1 MNDLNLGW
9 NELSAE
15 AKTTAGSLIVAHNA
29 PKTHPVLLQTGVS
42 KVYLDTLNGVT
53 IFSANGSKIKHASLI
68 LKHSTNTIL
77 RNLEFDELWEW
88 DEATKGDYDKNDW
101 DFLTIEDDSKVW
113 IDHCTFN
120 KSYDGGVDI
129 KKGSSGVTISWSF
142 FKGDDR
148 SPNSWVSQQIS
159 ALENNRS
166 AYAMYNYLRS
176 QGLSADD
183 IIAVSSG
190 QKKQHLVGATEFA
203 SENANLQVTLHH
215 NYYKDMQDRLPRLR
229 GGNAHAYNIVM
240 DSSGNW
246 GAKKL
251 ISDSLAAA
259 LSAKGYHF
267 GVTSNGA
274 ISTEG
279 GAVLIE
285 KSQII
290 DMYYPLRNNQA
301 DPNNPAY
308 TGKIFALDT
317 MYSLDGTSFRGNSN
331 ESNSPLSP
339 VPAPLIPFAW
349 NGFTT
354 LPYSYA
360 NDDPSVL
367 RSRLLANNGAGAGKL
382 NWSKEKWLLTELPT
396 ESAPPGAVTGL
407 SASTSTDNS
416 GQVSLTWNTVDRA
429 DYYNVYRSISHAGP
443 YEAIAD
449 HLTANTLIDL
459 ALIGGTTY
467 YYVVTAS
474 NVGGESAKS
483 VEASV
488 SIPLPNTAPTTVI
501 TSYSN
506 GRYLNVNTPILTW
519 TFNDPDAGDIQT
531 AFQIQASSDNWTT
544 ISTDNGVI
552 ADAAELYTMGAL
564 TDGEWALR
572 VRTKDRNGAWS
583 EWAYRSIIIDTV
595 APTATV
601 SYSALN
607 PTYQDVV
614 ATILPSESVT
624 VTNNNGLTQFTFSQ
638 NGSFTFTF
646 EDAAGNTG
654 SEMAAVNNIDKTAP
668 ITIDD
673 APKGWVNKD
682 ITVSLLADDMGSGVA
697 ATYYAVDGSTPQ
709 TGNRV
714 TITSE
719 GIHTLVYWSVDHAG
733 NVEEMKSLSIHL
745 DKTGPSIQLMLDKTT
760 LWPAN
765 NKTVTVT
772 ATVYSSD
779 NLSQVD
785 SIVLTSITL
794 NVPDDGVGQM
804 IRDAQYGTLDT
815 SFILLAKKASG
826 ETDLV
831 YRVTYTAVDKAGNKT
846 DAIASV
852 TVPHD
857 QSGKK

>member
-101 DFLTIEDDSKVW
+101 DFLTVEDDSKVW

-142 FKGDDR
+142 FKGDDL
-148 SPNSWVSQQIS
+148 SPNSWVNQQIN
-159 ALENNRS
+159 ALENNRA
-166 AYAMYNYLRS
+166 AYPMYNYLRS
-176 QGLSADD
+176 QGLSTDD
-183 IIAVSSG
+183 ISAVSAG

-203 SENANLQVTLHH
+203 ADNANLQVTLHH

-246 GAKKL
+246 EAKKL
-251 ISDSLAAA
+251 ISDNLAAA
-259 LSAKGYHF
+259 ISAKGYHF

-290 DMYYPLRNNQA
+290 DIYYPLRNNQA
-301 DPNNPAY
+301 DLNNPAY
-308 TGKIFALDT
+308 TGKIFAVDT

-331 ESNSPLSP
+331 EANSPLSP
-339 VPAPLIPFAW
+339 VPAPVIPFAW

-367 RSRLLANNGAGAGKL
+367 RSRLLANNGSGAGKL
-382 NWSKEKWLLTELPT
+382 NWSKEKWLLTELPI
-396 ESAPPGAVTGL
+396 ESAPPAAVTGL
-407 SASTSTDNS
+407 SASTSTENS
-416 GQVSLTWNTVDRA
+416 GQVSLTWNTADGA
-429 DYYNVYRSISHAGP
+429 DYYNVYRSISHDGP
-443 YEAIAD
+443 YAAVAD
-449 HLTANTLIDL
+449 HITANTFIDL
-459 ALIGGTTY
+459 ALNGGTTY
-467 YYVVTAS
+467 YYVITAS
-474 NVGGESAKS
+474 NAYGESTKS

-506 GRYLNVNTPILTW
+506 GRYLNVNTPILIW
-519 TFNDPDAGDIQT
+519 AFNDPDAGDIQT

-544 ISTDNGVI
+544 ISADYGEI
-552 ADAAELYTMGAL
+552 ADASELYTMGL
-564 TDGEWALR
+564 
-572 VRTKDRNGAWS
+572 
-583 EWAYRSIIIDTV
+583 
-595 APTATV
+595 
-601 SYSALN
+601 
-607 PTYQDVV
+607 
-614 ATILPSESVT
+614 
-624 VTNNNGLTQFTFSQ
+624 
-638 NGSFTFTF
+638 
-646 EDAAGNTG
+646 
-654 SEMAAVNNIDKTAP
+654 
-668 ITIDD
+668 
-673 APKGWVNKD
+673 
-682 ITVSLLADDMGSGVA
+682 
-697 ATYYAVDGSTPQ
+697 
-709 TGNRV
+709 
-714 TITSE
+714 
-719 GIHTLVYWSVDHAG
+719 
-733 NVEEMKSLSIHL
+733 
-745 DKTGPSIQLMLDKTT
+745 
-760 LWPAN
+760 
-765 NKTVTVT
+765 
-772 ATVYSSD
+772 
-779 NLSQVD
+779 
-785 SIVLTSITL
+785 
-794 NVPDDGVGQM
+794 
-804 IRDAQYGTLDT
+804 
-815 SFILLAKKASG
+815 
-826 ETDLV
+826 
-831 YRVTYTAVDKAGNKT
+831 
-846 DAIASV
+846 
-852 TVPHD
+852 
-857 QSGKK
+857 